1 MAIQALLVILA
12 VLLVLLFLG
21 VPISYAIAVSS
32 LTAILSSIDL
42 NVAVLTAAQRTF
54 VGMSKFSLTAIPFF
68 ILAGNIMNQGG
79 IAKRLVDFV
88 MAILGKLP
96 GALLVTNIGT
106 NALFGAISGSGPATT
121 AAVGMLMIPAMA
133 KRGYNV
139 GYAAAATATAGGIGI
154 IIPPSIPMVIY
165 GVSGQQS
172 ISKMFMAGIIPGILI
187 AVGLSVM
194 HFFLCRNLKT
204 EGLDW
209 SMKTFIHSLRDG
221 FWSILAPVIIL
232 GGIYAGIF
240 TPTEAAVVAIFYTIL
255 VGIFIHKELTL
266 KSFMASLKTTS
277 WLTGRVLVLVFTATA
292 FGYLLTSYRIPV
304 EIANWILSFT
314 NNVNLVWF
322 FVVILLLFLGMFMET
337 LAIIM
342 LVTPVLLPIM
352 TAYGVDP
359 IHFGIILICCCG
371 IGFST
376 PPLGENMFIAS
387 GIANISLEEISL
399 KALPLVAIN
408 IAVIAILVMF
418 PDIVLFLPNLMGTGL
433 Q

>member
-1 MAIQALLVILA
+1 M
-12 VLLVLLFLG
+12 
-21 VPISYAIAVSS
+21 
-32 LTAILSSIDL
+32 
-42 NVAVLTAAQRTF
+42 
-54 VGMSKFSLTAIPFF
+54 
-68 ILAGNIMNQGG
+68 
-79 IAKRLVDFV
+79 
-88 MAILGKLP
+88 
-96 GALLVTNIGT
+96 VT
-106 NALFGAISGSGPATT
+106 S
-121 AAVGMLMIPAMA
+121 
-133 KRGYNV
+133 
-139 GYAAAATATAGGIGI
+139 
-154 IIPPSIPMVIY
+154 
-165 GVSGQQS
+165 
-172 ISKMFMAGIIPGILI
+172 
-187 AVGLSVM
+187 
-194 HFFLCRNLKT
+194 
-204 EGLDW
+204 D
-209 SMKTFIHSLRDG
+209 
-221 FWSILAPVIIL
+221 
-232 GGIYAGIF
+232 
-240 TPTEAAVVAIFYTIL
+240 
-255 VGIFIHKELTL
+255 
-266 KSFMASLKTTS
+266 
-277 WLTGRVLVLVFTATA
+277 
-292 FGYLLTSYRIPV
+292 RIPV

-322 FVVILLLFLGMFMET
+322 FVVILLLVLGMFMET